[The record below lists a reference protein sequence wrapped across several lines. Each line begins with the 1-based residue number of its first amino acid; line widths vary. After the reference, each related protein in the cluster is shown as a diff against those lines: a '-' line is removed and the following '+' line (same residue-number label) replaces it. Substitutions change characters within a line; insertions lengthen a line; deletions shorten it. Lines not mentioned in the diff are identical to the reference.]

1 MNKSP
6 PLKAIQYFSTT
17 ARHLSFSKAAEELCV
32 TQSAVSHQVKLL
44 EEFFNKKLLIRQG
57 KRISLTQEGD
67 DLNSVV
73 RDSLQRIETV
83 SNHILKE
90 PETHLKIIA
99 QTSIA
104 TEWLAPRIS
113 SFKQS
118 FPDISCYLT
127 MESMAASFDA
137 QEFDIVI
144 GTWPTPDNFVS
155 TKLRDE
161 YWFPVCAPSL
171 STKINANQSASILT
185 LPLYSSENGEDWQL
199 WMQRQQLR
207 RPAIT
212 KVEHF
217 GLALLA
223 TKAALSGQGVALSNR
238 FLAEDLIK
246 QGKLVSFPQW
256 QYQLPWGQYH
266 VHYRQGSHYSN
277 AVQYFVEWLQL
288 QISSDRKSQC

>member
-1 MNKSP
+1 MSKSP
-6 PLKAIQYFSTT
+6 PLKAIQYFSAT
-17 ARHLSFSKAAEELCV
+17 ARHLSFSRAAQELCV

-44 EEFFNKKLLIRQG
+44 EAFFDKQLLIRQG

-67 DLNSVV
+67 DLHSVV
-73 RDSLQRIETV
+73 KDSLERIDTV
-83 SNHILKE
+83 SNHIRKE
-90 PETHLKIIA
+90 PETNLRIVA

-113 SFKQS
+113 AFKAL

-137 QEFDIVI
+137 QEFDIVV

-161 YWFPVCAPSL
+161 YWFPVCAPPL
-171 STKINANQSASILT
+171 EDKIDTKDSASLLT
-185 LPLYSSENGEDWQL
+185 LPLYSSENGEDWHL
-199 WMQRQQLR
+199 WMQMQQLR
-207 RPAIT
+207 RPAIST
-212 KVEHF
+212 VEHF

-223 TKAALSGQGVALSNR
+223 TKAALSGQGMALSNH
-238 FLAEDLIK
+238 FLAGDLLK
-246 QGKLVSFPQW
+246 EGKLISFPQW

-266 VHYRQGSHYSN
+266 VHYRQGSHVSN
-277 AVQYFVEWLQL
+277 AVESFVKWLQL
-288 QISSDRKSQC
+288 EINRQ